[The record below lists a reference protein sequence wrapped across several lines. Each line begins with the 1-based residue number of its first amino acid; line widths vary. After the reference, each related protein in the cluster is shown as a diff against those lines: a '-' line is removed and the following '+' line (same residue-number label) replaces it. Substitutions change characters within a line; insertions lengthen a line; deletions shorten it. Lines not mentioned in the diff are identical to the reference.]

1 MGVDVS
7 DDEAAD
13 LPIPDK
19 TTLEDHE
26 KKKNLHILQKV
37 VRFKFLP
44 DQDEMIHHRR
54 NEAFISGL
62 HSDTTISRDSK
73 RSSLGQN

>member
-1 MGVDVS
+1 M
-7 DDEAAD
+7 
-13 LPIPDK
+13 K
-19 TTLEDHE
+19 KKKK

-37 VRFKFLP
+37 VRFKFFP
-44 DQDEMIHHRR
+44 DQDEMIHHGG

-62 HSDTTISRDSK
+62 HSDTTISHDSK